1 MSPTEIAAIIAAT
14 TAALGAI
21 AGYLVKAQEIKNTAH
36 TQEEATALDGYNKLT
51 AALQTRLEIV
61 EQKLFQAE
69 KRIGELECENALLR
83 NQVSDLKSCVQT

>member
-1 MSPTEIAAIIAAT
+1 MNPTEIAAIIAAI

-21 AGYLVKAQEIKNTAH
+21 AGYLVKSQEIRTHARAE
-36 TQEEATALDGYNKLT
+36 EEATALDGYNKLT

-83 NQVSDLKSCVQT
+83 NQVSDLKTCVQT